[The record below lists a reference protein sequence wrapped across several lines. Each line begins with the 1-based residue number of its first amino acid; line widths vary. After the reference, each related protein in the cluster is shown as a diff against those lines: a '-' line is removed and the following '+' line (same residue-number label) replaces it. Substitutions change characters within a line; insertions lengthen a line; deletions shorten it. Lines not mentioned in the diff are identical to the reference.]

1 MDFSEKSN
9 NAVTLQGY
17 PLGLVNSCFAV
28 TNTKDLGHKLSD
40 DLEIHFV
47 ELPKWH
53 RGDIGKL
60 NSLERWL
67 AYLAPETTDEERRR
81 MAMEGAAI
89 GTAGNQPC
97 RSGVLYSAVRVAN
110 SYIV

>member
-1 MDFSEKSN
+1 M
-9 NAVTLQGY
+9 
-17 PLGLVNSCFAV
+17 
-28 TNTKDLGHKLSD
+28 
-40 DLEIHFV
+40 

-81 MAMEGAAI
+81 MAMRKNVLALHRKGIAASKI
-89 GTAGNQPC
+89 AELLEI
-97 RSGVLYSAVRVAN
+97 SLAEVE
-110 SYIV
+110 SYIQQ

>member
-60 NSLERWL
+60 NSLERSEGEAKTMRKNVL
-67 AYLAPETTDEERRR
+67 ALHRKGIAASKIAELLEISLAEVE
-81 MAMEGAAI
+81 
-89 GTAGNQPC
+89 
-97 RSGVLYSAVRVAN
+97 
-110 SYIV
+110 SYIQQ